1 MKEKIEA
8 SVRFL
13 KEKGIDNV
21 ELGIVL
27 GTGLDGLAADI
38 ERVQDIP
45 YSSIPHFPRSTQTFQ
60 KGRLRYGLLEGKSV
74 LAFQGRFH
82 LYEGYDFFEITFW
95 VRVFAALGGTQLILS
110 NAAGAVNLDF
120 NKGELMLL
128 TDHINLQGG
137 SPLALK
143 GMETLGERFV
153 DLSEPYAKKLRD
165 QAVEIAQKQQIQLHQ
180 GVYAAV
186 VGPQL
191 ETAAEYRYLKII
203 GADAVGMS
211 TVPEVIVAKQLGLEV
226 LAFSVLTDVCDPD
239 ALEAIDIPDILAMAK
254 KGEQDLIKIV
264 KAVVK
269 RN

>member
-60 KGRLRYGLLEGKSV
+60 KGRLRYGVLEGKSV

-120 NKGELMLL
+120 NKG
-128 TDHINLQGG
+128 
-137 SPLALK
+137 
-143 GMETLGERFV
+143 
-153 DLSEPYAKKLRD
+153 
-165 QAVEIAQKQQIQLHQ
+165 
-180 GVYAAV
+180 
-186 VGPQL
+186 
-191 ETAAEYRYLKII
+191 
-203 GADAVGMS
+203 
-211 TVPEVIVAKQLGLEV
+211 
-226 LAFSVLTDVCDPD
+226 
-239 ALEAIDIPDILAMAK
+239 
-254 KGEQDLIKIV
+254 
-264 KAVVK
+264 
-269 RN
+269 